1 MLDLEPYQYLII
13 LGRVYQMGLF
23 FYALYLLTRRRL
35 WLLQIVFVVGAAAYA
50 TYTLLAGLGMTPPAN
65 PHRLLA
71 IYGNAVCFH
80 VLLLVI
86 HTMIRSQSLGQ
97 LKPFGSDHA
106 P

>member
-1 MLDLEPYQYLII
+1 MPDLEPYQYLII

-23 FYALYLLTRRRL
+23 LYALYLLTRRRL
-35 WLLQIVFVVGAAAYA
+35 WLLQVVFVVGAAAYA
-50 TYTLLAGLGMTPPAN
+50 AHTVLAGLGLTAPVTL
-65 PHRLLA
+65 HRLLA